1 MLVLVENPLTSKADS
16 VIEHTSK
23 YPSDP
28 QYNHSKLLP
37 NWETFPEAGRNE
49 TDAYL
54 KRPKVLVISF
64 FLITNKKLLAGSHLP
79 QMLLHTSLNLL
90 ECEGLLDSFQNYYY
104 FLSSLLLSLL
114 AGPHCV
120 A

>member
-16 VIEHTSK
+16 VIVHTPK
-23 YPSDP
+23 YPADP
-28 QYNHSKLLP
+28 QDNHSKLLP
-37 NWETFPEAGRNE
+37 IWETFPEAGRNE

-54 KRPKVLVISF
+54 KRPKVPVISF

-104 FLSSLLLSLL
+104 YFYHHYYYH
-114 AGPHCV
+114 HCW
-120 A
+120 